1 MIRDSFVFYRSFAEA
16 VKELDAETY
25 KSAMEAILDYAL
37 DGIEPQTTGIAKA
50 MYLMAKPQ
58 IDANNKRFLNGARGG
73 RKPNANRSVTETEPN
88 RNQTETEVKPNRNQ
102 TVTKLE
108 PNSNQTITETEPK
121 PNQTETKPEPNV
133 NVNVNVNVNDKK
145 HKYICS
151 KFGEFWSEYPR
162 KVGKANAEAVYKRK
176 AVNAETEQAIL
187 DGLRRYNSL
196 QWSKWTGEQRQ
207 YIPYPASWLNAGR
220 WTDTVEQTGK
230 SVPKYMSEAITEPD
244 TAVTQTDLDA
254 LKELMDKL

>member
-16 VKELDAETY
+16 LHELDAETY
-25 KSAMEAILDYAL
+25 KSAMEAILGYAL
-37 DGIEPQTTGIAKA
+37 DGSEPETNGIARA
-50 MYLMAKPQ
+50 MFLMAKPQ
-58 IDANNKRFLNGARGG
+58 IDANNQRFLNGARGG
-73 RKPNANRSVTETEPN
+73 RKPKPNQAETETEPKL
-88 RNQTETEVKPNRNQ
+88 TKPKPN
-102 TVTKLE
+102 VTKAE
-108 PNSNQTITETEPK
+108 PNHNQTITETEP
-121 PNQTETKPEPNV
+121 NLTEAKPNV

-162 KVGKANAEAVYKRK
+162 KVGKALAETAYKKK

-187 DGLRRYNSL
+187 DGLRRYNQL

-220 WTDTVEQTGK
+220 WADTVEQSGK
-230 SVPKYMSEAITEPD
+230 SVPKYMTEPIEPD
-244 TAVTQTDLDA
+244 TEAPQTDLDA